1 MSLSN
6 KPHQSRYPA
15 PHPPREKDLRT
26 RTGVWTL
33 IDQTTD
39 VENVRERASHGK
51 YPCKVFS
58 ELGNSLMPLSLN
70 KTPFLPLLHDRVMG

>member
-15 PHPPREKDLRT
+15 PHPPRETDLRT
-26 RTGVWTL
+26 RIGVWSL

-39 VENVRERASHGK
+39 VENVRERAMENIPARYFLSW
-51 YPCKVFS
+51 
-58 ELGNSLMPLSLN
+58 ELINAIVLE
-70 KTPFLPLLHDRVMG
+70 